1 MINYK
6 PKAKD
11 IEFELISM
19 EIGEDPDLVDKM
31 ERNEDGSLP
40 IVFSVGGVELDF
52 HKVAKMIDNRLN
64 AKITV
69 DNIKL
74 NKLVMDK
81 AQSLLTEK
89 YNDLI
94 NDIAD
99 IQDRIKNQKEK
110 FQYDWEKDTG
120 ITPEEIAND
129 CKGILDMLNSDN

>member
-6 PKAKD
+6 PKAKE
-11 IEFELISM
+11 IEFELITM
-19 EIGEDPDLVDKM
+19 AIGEDPDLVDKM
-31 ERNEDGSLP
+31 ERNEDGSIP

-74 NKLVMDK
+74 NKLVMDE

-94 NDIAD
+94 NDIVD
-99 IQDRIKNQKEK
+99 IQGRIKNQKDK
-110 FQYDWEKDTG
+110 FQYDWEKDVNLTS
-120 ITPEEIAND
+120 EEIAND
-129 CKGILDMLNSDN
+129 CQGILDMLNRDE